1 MEALLFFSSH
11 LLGILMALTSA
22 SVWGGGDFT
31 GGLASRRSH
40 PFTVLALSAFS
51 GIGVLWLGA
60 VLWQEGWPSLFSI
73 FWAMLGG
80 VSGAVGITS
89 LYRALSM
96 GQAAMVAP
104 TTAVISALLPV
115 IFTIFSEGL
124 PNLTRLIGFLLALLG
139 IGLVSQSADNG
150 NRLPLPVLGL
160 AGLAG
165 LGFGGFFI
173 FMGQVE
179 NGFVFTPLVVAR
191 CFTLV
196 TAMLLLWRARLP
208 LPSLKANPTALLAGL
223 LDAGGNVF
231 YLLAKQFT
239 RLDIAAVLSSL
250 YPATTVL
257 LAYLILKEKIT
268 PTQWLGVVICL
279 GAVVFITL

>member
-1 MEALLFFSSH
+1 
-11 LLGILMALTSA
+11 MALTSA

-40 PFTVLALSAFS
+40 PFIVLALSAFS
-51 GIGVLWLGA
+51 GIGVLLLGA
-60 VLWQEGWPSLFSI
+60 VLRQEGWPSAPSLM
-73 FWAMLGG
+73 WAMLGG

-115 IFTIFSEGL
+115 LFTIFREGL
-124 PNLTRLIGFLLALLG
+124 PNPTRLIGFGLALLG
-139 IGLVSQSADNG
+139 IGLVSQSSGSNH
-150 NRLPLPVLGL
+150 RLALPVLGL

-179 NGFVFTPLVVAR
+179 QGFVFTPLVVAR
-191 CFTLV
+191 CFTLA
-196 TAMLLLWRARLP
+196 TALLLLWGTRLP

-268 PTQWLGVVICL
+268 PTQWLGVLICL
-279 GAVVFITL
+279 SAVVFITF